1 MLQPSLT
8 PPLPSLSIRTRIK
21 FCGLVRAQDVRDA
34 VHLGT
39 DAIGLV
45 FYEKSPRVLDADQA
59 LALRRLLPS
68 WVSAVGLFVNQSVD
82 EIRRVS
88 RTVGLDVL
96 QLHGDESP
104 EFAAQVGTACQ
115 LPWWRAARCR
125 NQTDLL
131 HCIQQFP
138 SAESLLLDSFS
149 PMFGGTGETFDWAI
163 LAEIE
168 RSLGPLQY
176 ALVRSKMIM
185 SGGLNETN
193 VGQAIAKIQAMAVDV
208 SSGIQGPNPREKD
221 AKKMAAFIAAVVNAN
236 RAANDFANSAAT
248 APADNTA
255 SIAEVSN
262 HLIRD

>member
-1 MLQPSLT
+1 MQQPSLT
-8 PPLPSLSIRTRIK
+8 PPLPNPAVRTRIK
-21 FCGLVRAQDVRDA
+21 FCGLVRPQDVRDA
-34 VHLGT
+34 IHLGA
-39 DAIGLV
+39 DAIGFV
-45 FYEKSPRVLDADQA
+45 FYEKSPRALDADEA
-59 LALRRLLPS
+59 LVLRRLLPS
-68 WVSAVGLFVNQSVD
+68 WVSAVGLFVNESVD

-88 RTVGLDVL
+88 QMVGLDVL

-104 EFAAQVGTACQ
+104 EFAAEVSAACQ

-131 HCIQQFP
+131 HCIRQFP
-138 SAESLLLDSFS
+138 NAESLLLDSFS

-168 RSLGPLQY
+168 RSLGPQRY

-208 SSGIQGPNPREKD
+208 SSGIQGTNPREKD

-236 RAANDFANSAAT
+236 SAPNSAASNFANSAAIK
-248 APADNTA
+248 TA
-255 SIAEVSN
+255 SSN